1 MNFVQLL
8 FELQL
13 ENEKFSKYREA
24 DFIKFEKRIK
34 VEKQINTEI
43 SSEISEKLLKAIKE
57 FPQELEE
64 FVKKKSL
71 VNVFLGIE
79 PRVNYYKLFVHPNFK
94 DFFKKY
100 LEDDLSYIIKRKVA
114 KKDYASLE
122 KMMQYKTYFS
132 LDFVDDLQET
142 FENKLSYAN
151 DFYANRAFIKHVEYD
166 FLMNKHFFRFINH
179 LNNYSTESYLSDIYN
194 KVVDEFNNTK
204 QLRHPLHA
212 LIAYSYYKPEDDE
225 FRQIVRQ
232 NKNYAHDRLK
242 ELKSSSGGWQSIGT
256 ILVVLFFIIRIAVIA
271 NRSSSPSYTVPRP
284 NHEILNNDYLRSV
297 YFNINN
303 TLGKKERKIIHY
315 IQDNEVD
322 ETFKPKLVK
331 NIKTGD
337 VPFDINLPEFNIDS
351 YKQFTIVN
359 NSKHDLIVLEY
370 EMLNLKNSIKKKH
383 TIFEN
388 IRFIKSK
395 DSLKMSNYDDFENT
409 LFSFY
414 LGDSLS
420 TYRNPF
426 QSATREMFKKDR
438 ITRESRFLHPIK
450 GTKNTLNTYFKL
462 QNRTV
467 LTKGKDMLHVK
478 SLDLKY
484 NINGISIFVKQNYYN
499 INLKEELMLL
509 NK

>member
-1 MNFVQLL
+1 MNFVELL

-13 ENEKFSKYREA
+13 ENEIFSKYSDS

-43 SSEISEKLLKAIKE
+43 SSEVSEKLLKTIKE
-57 FPQELEE
+57 FPHEFEE
-64 FVKKKSL
+64 FIKKKNL
-71 VNVFLGIE
+71 VNFFLGIE
-79 PRVNYYKLFVHPNFK
+79 PKINYYSLFTHPNFK
-94 DFFKKY
+94 IFFNKY

-114 KKDYASLE
+114 KKDYAALE

-132 LDFVDDLQET
+132 LDFIDDLQET

-151 DFYANRAFIKHVEYD
+151 DFYSNRAFVKHVEYD
-166 FLMNKHFFRFINH
+166 FLMNKDFFRFINH
-179 LNNYSTESYLSDIYN
+179 LNNYSIESYLSDIYN

-212 LIAYSYYKPEDDE
+212 LIAYSYYTPEDDE

-232 NKNYAHDRLK
+232 NKSYAHDRLK
-242 ELKSSSGGWQSIGT
+242 ELKGSSGGWKSIGT

-271 NRSSSPSYTVPRP
+271 NRSSSPSYAVPRP
-284 NHEILNNDYLRSV
+284 NLDILNNDYLKNI

-303 TLGKKERKIIHY
+303 TLGKKEQKIIHY
-315 IQDNEVD
+315 IQDSEVD

-337 VPFDINLPEFNIDS
+337 IPFDIKLPEFNIDN

-359 NSKHDLIVLEY
+359 NSKYDLIVLEY
-370 EMLNLKNSIKKKH
+370 EILDRKNHINKKR

-395 DSLKMSNYDDFENT
+395 DSLKMSNYDDFKNT

-420 TYRNPF
+420 IYRNPF
-426 QSATREMFKKDR
+426 ESTTREVFKKDR

-450 GTKNTLNTYFKL
+450 GTENTLNTYFKL
-462 QNRTV
+462 KNRTV
-467 LTKGKDMLHVK
+467 ISKGKDMLHVK
-478 SLDLKY
+478 SIDLKY
-484 NINGISIFVKQNYYN
+484 NMNGISVFVKKNSYS
-499 INLKEELMLL
+499 INLKEKLMLL